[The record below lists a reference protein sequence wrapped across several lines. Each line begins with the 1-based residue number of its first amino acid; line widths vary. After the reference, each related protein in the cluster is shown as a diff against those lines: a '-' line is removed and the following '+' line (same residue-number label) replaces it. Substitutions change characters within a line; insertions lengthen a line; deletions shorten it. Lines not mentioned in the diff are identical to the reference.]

1 MEKQDSAQI
10 INLLQTIQQVM
21 QNNFPVEQKLENAMR
36 AIADFF
42 GADFAASYI
51 SIDENYLTLFAK
63 FGAFDISEEKNFR
76 FGEGFVGEVAKT
88 EQSLSTQN
96 GNETGDGF
104 PKFMMGAPLF
114 RWDQV
119 SGVVL
124 IGYSTEHHFS
134 NEQAQNLKTV
144 AMFLTTVFSSEEISG
159 YQRRLAKISGFSLKD
174 RLKGIAVSKGYAI
187 GPALVHRRNREL
199 TQIFSADVE
208 SELALLE
215 KARTDMI
222 DNMIEGFE
230 KNNFTNGE
238 HAEIM
243 QTYLL
248 LAKDKG
254 WYKKL
259 QSHVK
264 TGLTAEAAVEKAYED
279 MCQKMSLSADIY
291 LKERLGDLRDISDRL
306 RLFLNGTA
314 GVGQQTSDD
323 IVLVAQSMGAAD
335 LMDYDYTKIRA
346 LVLEEGT
353 ATMHVAIV
361 AKALNIPLVAKV
373 KGLFRNIKNGTLLA
387 VDGTEGFV
395 YVSPNE
401 KIKASF
407 QQNQQEQKRWREAL
421 RSEAGKKAKTLDKV
435 NISLNLNIGLDL
447 DMEYIKLS
455 NCDGVGLYRTEM
467 AFMSSGKLP
476 TVRQQVAIYQK
487 LLTLAKGKRVVF
499 RSLDIGSDKLLPYW
513 GELKEE
519 NPAIGWRSIRITLD
533 RRALLREQ
541 MKAFLK
547 ASAGRPL
554 DVMFPMISSLA
565 EFVEAKE
572 TLFLEYEKQKQNKQE
587 LPTKLNVGL
596 MIEVPSVLFELDEIL
611 KEADFISVG
620 TNDLAQFVFACDR
633 TNARLLDRYDVLSA
647 PFLKVMRHIAQKA
660 NDYGVDLSVCGEMAS
675 NPVEAMALIGLG
687 YRKFSMA
694 GSSFALVKKMVRTIN
709 TQEITDYIESI
720 LGSRKKT
727 LRPQL
732 VAYAHDHAIAI

>member
-1 MEKQDSAQI
+1 MEKQSSDQI
-10 INLLQTIQQVM
+10 IDLLQTIQQMM
-21 QNNFPVEQKLENAMR
+21 QNNFSVEQKLENTMH
-36 AIADFF
+36 AIAEFF

-51 SIDENYLTLFAK
+51 SIDENYLTLFSK
-63 FGAFDISEEKNFR
+63 FGPFNISEDKNFR

-88 EQSLSTQN
+88 GQILSTQN
-96 GNETGDGF
+96 GDETGDGF

-119 SGVVL
+119 SGVFLV
-124 IGYSTEHHFS
+124 GYGAKHDFS
-134 NEQAQNLKTV
+134 DKEAQNLKTV
-144 AMFLTTVFSSEEISG
+144 AMFLTTVFSSEEISAHK
-159 YQRRLAKISGFSLKD
+159 RRLAKISGFSLKD

-187 GPALVHRRNREL
+187 GPALVHHRNREL
-199 TQIFSADVE
+199 AQIFSADVD

-222 DNMIEGFE
+222 NNMTQGFA

-248 LAKDKG
+248 LAQDKG

-259 QSHVK
+259 QSYVK

-279 MCQKMSLSADIY
+279 MSQKMSLSADIY
-291 LKERLGDLRDISDRL
+291 LKERLDDLRDISDRL
-306 RLFLNGTA
+306 RLFLNGSA
-314 GVGQQTSDD
+314 GANYKTSDD

-387 VDGTEGFV
+387 VDGNEGFV

-401 KIKASF
+401 KIQATF
-407 QQNQQEQKRWREAL
+407 EENQQKQKRWRDAL
-421 RSEAGKKAKTLDKV
+421 LSEAGKKAKTLDKV

-447 DMEYIKLS
+447 DTEYIKLS
-455 NCDGVGLYRTEM
+455 NCDGIGLYRTEM

-476 TVRQQVAIYQK
+476 TVKRQVTIYQK
-487 LLTLAKGKRVVF
+487 LLDLAKGKRVVF
-499 RSLDIGSDKLLPYW
+499 RSLDVGSDKLLPYW

-533 RRALLREQ
+533 RRSLLREQ

-547 ASAGRPL
+547 ASAGRSL

-572 TLFLEYEKQKQNKQE
+572 TLLLEYEKQKQNNQP

-611 KEADFISVG
+611 NEADFISVG
-620 TNDLAQFVFACDR
+620 TNDLAQFIFACDR

-660 NDYGVDLSVCGEMAS
+660 NAHGVDLSVCGEMAG
-675 NPVEAMALIGLG
+675 NPVEVMALIGLG